1 MTRKTSGDNRT
12 LNIYLNN
19 KRLEQVSE
27 LKYQGI
33 YFDSRFNFDRHV
45 DYVTGQCTPIINMLA
60 KSAQLKWGSG
70 HRALKVIY
78 NGAIEPILTYGA
90 PVWEKALTKQNNLKY
105 QRVQRMLNII
115 IAKAFRTLSY
125 EAACVLAA
133 VRPTRLAVEEKV
145 RTYKATQ
152 QHRV

>member
-1 MTRKTSGDNRT
+1 
-12 LNIYLNN
+12 
-19 KRLEQVSE
+19 
-27 LKYQGI
+27 
-33 YFDSRFNFDRHV
+33 
-45 DYVTGQCTPIINMLA
+45 MLA
-60 KSAQLKWGSG
+60 KSAKLKWDLW
-70 HRALKVIY
+70 HRVLQVIY
-78 NGAIEPILTYGA
+78 NVAVEPILTYGE

-133 VRPTRLAVEEKV
+133 VRPIRLAVEEKV